1 MSYTKIT
8 NFAIKDTYLTG
19 NPAKIVKG
27 AEIDAEFDNIAT
39 ASAIA
44 VEGPASA
51 INNEIARFDGITG
64 KLIKAGLSYQTST
77 TDLTGKLMINGAFGL
92 GTLGN
97 IPNTGNMDAMLPT
110 GFYRFVSGMDTGTPP
125 SGANY
130 GVVQSETFAID
141 LSRQTYYAVDGSIDT
156 TSIFTRQIRGTTT
169 IGPWTQLITGSTGL
183 GSFKGASLITTSITL
198 TASDAGMLF
207 LFFTGSTLTTTLP
220 LYSAV
225 PIGTNIRIF
234 NNSSLPQTIQ
244 RQGSNTIYW
253 AKDPAATTSISIP
266 SGCYIDIATTLPA
279 DSWVVVADNVALGN
293 GQSWTDVTA
302 SRVAG
307 TTYTNSTG
315 KPIEVSITGQANP
328 GTQSTTLYVS
338 GLAVSAFAD
347 GTSGVKNTMTVS
359 AVVPNA
365 ATYSV
370 TLSGGVILSWMELR

>member
-51 INNEIARFDGITG
+51 IDNEIARFDGITG

-77 TDLTGKLMINGAFGL
+77 TDRTGNLMINGAFGL

-110 GFYRFVSGMDTGTPP
+110 GFYKFANGVDTGTLP
-125 SGANY
+125 SGATN
-130 GVVQSETFAID
+130 GVVQSETFTTAI
-141 LSRQTYYAVDGSIDT
+141 SRQTFYAVNGAADI

-183 GSFKGASLITTSITL
+183 GSFKSASIIATSTTL
-198 TASDAGMLF
+198 TASDAGMLY
-207 LFFTGSTLTTTLP
+207 LFFAGSTRTTTLP

-225 PIGTNIRIF
+225 PLGTNIRIF
-234 NNSSLPQTIQ
+234 NNTSLPQTIQ
-244 RQGSNTIYW
+244 RQGSNTISW

-266 SGCYIDIATTLPA
+266 AGCFIDISTTTAPDIWA
-279 DSWVVVADNVALGN
+279 VVADNVALGN

-302 SRVAG
+302 SRALS

-315 KPIEVSITGQANP
+315 KPIQVMVGGS
-328 GTQSTTLYVS
+328 GTPTNTVVPTVA
-338 GLAVSAFAD
+338 GLALPTHQASATGSNQRMVCSFI
-347 GTSGVKNTMTVS
+347 
-359 AVVPNA
+359 VPTD

-370 TLSGGVILSWMELR
+370 AMSAGYLLTWSELR